1 MVDLLQI
8 IQNLVEAISPSDGS
22 GGLTGLMFILS
33 WVIGVVLVMM
43 GIRQAATRG
52 ESGRQAGSWSQP
64 MWTVIIGVCFVALP
78 GLSDTLAQTFFAEET
93 PDPSSIFSYA
103 PSTIGLLDEGSP
115 ARTMIVGIV
124 TIIRFLGFIA
134 IMRGL
139 LLLRDTANG
148 NSQRAHF
155 GSGLTFVISG
165 AMAINFPLFMHAI
178 ESLIT

>member
-8 IQNLVEAISPSDGS
+8 IQNIVDAISPASG
-22 GGLTGLMFILS
+22 GGLTGLMFILA
-33 WVIGVVLVMM
+33 WVIGVTLVII

-52 ESGRQAGSWSQP
+52 ENGRQAGSWSQP

-78 GLSDTLAQTFFAEET
+78 GLSDTLAQTFFAQDT

-103 PSTIGLLDEGSP
+103 PATVGMMEAGSP
-115 ARTMIVGIV
+115 ARNMIVGIV

-139 LLLRDTANG
+139 LLLRETANG
-148 NSQRAHF
+148 GGQRTHF
-155 GSGLTFVISG
+155 GAGITFVCSG
-165 AMAINFPLFMHAI
+165 AFAINFPLFMAVM
-178 ESLIT
+178 ESLFV